1 MNIKIDSSQNKK
13 RWQRTAS
20 ESTLVSARVRNLVS
34 WLLILII
41 STAPFQSSL
50 AMHFDSN
57 DPNQDNQVLV
67 TQPQE
72 TTSTSDSQSCI
83 VNFCQS
89 LSACAAHLNCNPVT
103 SSSSPQLSAPAQF
116 FYHLLIGDVSVSTRF
131 PDLLKR
137 PPDHS
142 SLTTC

>member
-1 MNIKIDSSQNKK
+1 MSIKIGYQQHKK
-13 RWQRTAS
+13 RWQRAAS
-20 ESTLVSARVRNLVS
+20 ESTFVSSRVRKMIS

-41 STAPFQSSL
+41 STGPFQSSI
-50 AMHFDSN
+50 AMHFDAN
-57 DPNQDNQVLV
+57 APVQDNHVLV

-72 TTSTSDSQSCI
+72 AASTSDSQSCI

-89 LSACAAHLNCNPVT
+89 LSACAAHLNCNLVT
-103 SSSSPQLSAPAQF
+103 SSSPPQLSAPGQF

-137 PPDHS
+137 PPKA
-142 SLTTC
+142 